1 MKKLLCLV
9 IILTFV
15 FMSGCQY
22 AVERDKRA
30 MLEIYGND
38 DNYITLIGEVTEID
52 SESGYYVMLSIKCE
66 ELKQYDFN
74 ADEWKYLVFSSSN
87 NLNIDVGDTIV
98 YKTVL
103 NRFNYMDEFLPIVA
117 IDKNDETIL
126 GFEEGK
132 ENLIN
137 CVKQIQYK

>member
-1 MKKLLCLV
+1 MRKLLCLV

-15 FMSGCQY
+15 FMSGCQT
-22 AVERDKRA
+22 ALERDKRE

-52 SESGYYVMLSIKCE
+52 RESSYNIILSIKCE
-66 ELKQYDFN
+66 DLKEYDVN
-74 ADEWKYLVFSSSN
+74 ADNECKYSVFSSSDI
-87 NLNIDVGDTIV
+87 NIGVGDTIV

-103 NRFNYMDEFLPIVA
+103 SRFDYMELLPIVA

-132 ENLIN
+132 ENLISW
-137 CVKQIQYK
+137 VKQLQFK